1 MCEVVSHAYIKSTAR
16 LGWLEHHV
24 EWHSTARSKLSY
36 TTGRAKRLTVQHSA
50 ADLLQICQHMVWE
63 SLMHN
68 QVHKQDM

>member
-16 LGWLEHHV
+16 LGWLEH
-24 EWHSTARSKLSY
+24 STARSKLSY
-36 TTGRAKRLTVQHSA
+36 TTGRAKRLIVQYSA